1 LQHRGITDIENYIS
15 KYNKL
20 PNLQLLQTNL
30 NLEKSN
36 QEFKDWLQSVYPNP
50 ADQKTYLLQ
59 NHIDSDISLDFEDF
73 IDFFEKRKLKLKNLL
88 QTTLNVTQEES
99 ETK

>member
-1 LQHRGITDIENYIS
+1 MSHTD
-15 KYNKL
+15 L
-20 PNLQLLQTNL
+20 TQTRLLSSQ
-30 NLEKSN
+30 
-36 QEFKDWLQSVYPNP
+36 
-50 ADQKTYLLQ
+50 LQ
-59 NHIDSDISLDFEDF
+59 NHIDSDVSLDFEDF

>member
-1 LQHRGITDIENYIS
+1 MNARGKPLTAFENF
-15 KYNKL
+15 KVW
-20 PNLQLLQTNL
+20 
-30 NLEKSN
+30 LEKEIDGNVDLKKKLN

-59 NHIDSDISLDFEDF
+59 NHIDSDVSLDFEDF